1 MAIINITDLD
11 LTNLINIKPVD
22 LNKILT
28 SSGGNIQ
35 VTTNGNKIINA
46 TGGNQNINGS
56 NGNDVINTGNG
67 NDVINTGIGNDIIN
81 AGNGNNTVK
90 GGNGNDILNAGS
102 GKDTLF
108 GENGNDILSG
118 GAGNDILTGGAGND
132 TLAGGTGTDILTGGA
147 GNDVFKFSSVS
158 DSAVVGRDLIT
169 DFVGNG
175 KLPGD
180 QIDLSTIDADSTKLG
195 NQAFTFI
202 GAAAFSAPGQL
213 RYSGGILQASTDAD
227 RSPEFEAR
235 LIGSPLVVG
244 QDFIL

>member
-1 MAIINITDLD
+1 MAIIDGINLAKITGLD
-11 LTNLINIKPVD
+11 IDEIVK
-22 LNKILT
+22 
-28 SSGGNIQ
+28 SGGNKIQ
-35 VTTNGNKIINA
+35 VVTNGNKIINA
-46 TGGNQNINGS
+46 TSGNQKINGS

-67 NDVINTGIGNDIIN
+67 NDILTGGNGNDIIN

-90 GGNGNDILNAGS
+90 GGDGNDILNAGS

-118 GAGNDILTGGAGND
+118 GGGNDILSGGGGND

-158 DSAVVGRDLIT
+158 DSGVVGRDLIA

-180 QIDLSTIDADSTKLG
+180 QIDLSAIDANSTKVG

-213 RYSGGILQASTDAD
+213 RYSGGTLQGSIDGD
-227 RSPEFEAR
+227 RLPEFEVR
-235 LIGSPLVVG
+235 LINAPGIVVN
-244 QDFIL
+244 DIIL

>member
-1 MAIINITDLD
+1 MAIIDGINLNNITGLD
-11 LTNLINIKPVD
+11 ID
-22 LNKILT
+22 EILK
-28 SSGGNIQ
+28 SGGDKIQ
-35 VTTNGNKIINA
+35 VVTNGNKIINA
-46 TGGNQNINGS
+46 TGGNQNINGT
-56 NGNDVINTGNG
+56 NGNDIINTGNG
-67 NDVINTGIGNDIIN
+67 NDILTGGNGNDIIN

-118 GAGNDILTGGAGND
+118 GGGNDILTGGAGND
-132 TLAGGTGTDILTGGA
+132 TLAGGTGTDILSGGA

-158 DSAVVGRDLIT
+158 DSAVVGRDLIA

-180 QIDLSTIDADSTKLG
+180 QIDLSAIDADSTKLG

-202 GAAAFSAPGQL
+202 GAAAFSAPGQV
-213 RYSGGILQASTDAD
+213 RYSAGILQASTDAD
-227 RSPEFEAR
+227 RSPEFEVR
-235 LIGSPLVVG
+235 LINAPLVVA

>member
-1 MAIINITDLD
+1 MAIINGINLADI
-11 LTNLINIKPVD
+11 TNLDIDEIVKSAG
-22 LNKILT
+22 NKI
-28 SSGGNIQ
+28 Q
-35 VTTNGNKIINA
+35 VITNGNKIINA
-46 TGGNQNINGS
+46 TSGNQKINGS

-67 NDVINTGIGNDIIN
+67 NDILTGGDGNDIIN

-118 GAGNDILTGGAGND
+118 GAGNDILSGGAGND
-132 TLAGGTGTDILTGGA
+132 TLAGGPGTDILTGGA

-158 DSAVVGRDLIT
+158 DSGVVGRDLIA

-180 QIDLSTIDADSTKLG
+180 QIDLSAIDANSTKVG

-202 GAAAFSAPGQL
+202 GAAAFSAPGQI
-213 RYSGGILQASTDAD
+213 RYSGGTLQGNIDKNL
-227 RSPEFEAR
+227 SPDFEVR
-235 LIGSPLVVG
+235 LINAPIVVA

>member
-1 MAIINITDLD
+1 MAVFDVIDLLNIDGLDIDKII
-11 LTNLINIKPVD
+11 K
-22 LNKILT
+22 
-28 SSGGNIQ
+28 SSGSNTQ
-35 VTTNGNKIINA
+35 VIINGNKIISA

-56 NGNDVINTGNG
+56 NGNDIINTGNG
-67 NDVINTGIGNDIIN
+67 NDILTGGNGNDIIN

-118 GAGNDILTGGAGND
+118 GGGNDILTGGAGND

-175 KLPGD
+175 TLPGD
-180 QIDLSTIDADSTKLG
+180 QIDLSAIDANSTKLG

-213 RYSGGILQASTDAD
+213 RYSGGILQGSTDAD
-227 RSPEFEAR
+227 RSPEFEVR
-235 LIGSPLVVG
+235 LINAPLVVA

>member
-1 MAIINITDLD
+1 MAIIGGIDLNSSNILINGVDLD
-11 LTNLINIKPVD
+11 
-22 LNKILT
+22 KILT
-28 SSGGNIQ
+28 SNGGNIQ
-35 VTTNGNKIINA
+35 VVTNGNKIINA
-46 TGGNQNINGS
+46 TSGNQNINGS

-67 NDVINTGIGNDIIN
+67 NDILTGGNGNDIIN
-81 AGNGNNTVK
+81 AGNGNNTIK

-108 GENGNDILSG
+108 GENDNDILSG
-118 GAGNDILTGGAGND
+118 GTGNDILSGGAGND

-158 DSAVVGRDLIT
+158 DSGVVGRDLIA
-169 DFVGNG
+169 DFIGNG

-213 RYSGGILQASTDAD
+213 RYSAGTLQGSTDAD
-227 RSPEFEAR
+227 RSPEFEVR
-235 LIGSPLVVG
+235 LINAPLIVP

>member
-1 MAIINITDLD
+1 MASINGINFPGIPDVNIIDEIV
-11 LTNLINIKPVD
+11 KSAG
-22 LNKILT
+22 NKI
-28 SSGGNIQ
+28 Q
-35 VTTNGNKIINA
+35 VITNGNKIINA
-46 TGGNQNINGS
+46 TSGNQKINGS
-56 NGNDVINTGNG
+56 NGNDIINTGNG
-67 NDVINTGIGNDIIN
+67 NDILTGGNGNDIIN

-118 GAGNDILTGGAGND
+118 GAGNDILSGGAGND
-132 TLAGGTGTDILTGGA
+132 TLAGGPGTDILTGGA

-158 DSAVVGRDLIT
+158 DSGVVGRDLIA

-180 QIDLSTIDADSTKLG
+180 QIDLSAIDANSTKVG

-213 RYSGGILQASTDAD
+213 RYSGGTLQASTDAD
-227 RSPEFEAR
+227 RLPEFEVR
-235 LIGSPLVVG
+235 LINAPLVV
-244 QDFIL
+244 QNDFIL

>member
-1 MAIINITDLD
+1 MAIISDITS
-11 LTNLINIKPVD
+11 LINGIDIDEIVKSSG
-22 LNKILT
+22 NKI
-28 SSGGNIQ
+28 Q
-35 VTTNGNKIINA
+35 VVTNGNKIINA
-46 TGGNQNINGS
+46 TSGNQNINGG
-56 NGNDVINTGNG
+56 NGNDIINTGNG
-67 NDVINTGIGNDIIN
+67 NDILTGGDGNDIIN

-90 GGNGNDILNAGS
+90 GGNGNDILNTGS

-118 GAGNDILTGGAGND
+118 GGGNDILSGGAGND

-158 DSAVVGRDLIT
+158 DSGVVGRDLIA

-180 QIDLSTIDADSTKLG
+180 QIDLSAIDANSTKVG

-202 GAAAFSAPGQL
+202 GSAAFSAPGQL
-213 RYSGGILQASTDAD
+213 RYSGGVLQGSTDGD
-227 RSPEFEAR
+227 RLPEFEVRFINAPG
-235 LIGSPLVVG
+235 IVVN
-244 QDFIL
+244 DIIL

>member
-1 MAIINITDLD
+1 MAIIDGI
-11 LTNLINIKPVD
+11 D
-22 LNKILT
+22 LNKITGLDIDEIVK
-28 SSGGNIQ
+28 SGGGNIQ
-35 VTTNGNKIINA
+35 VITNGNKIINA
-46 TGGNQNINGS
+46 TGGNQNINGT
-56 NGNDVINTGNG
+56 NGNDIINAGNGNDILTGGNG
-67 NDVINTGIGNDIIN
+67 NDVIN

-118 GAGNDILTGGAGND
+118 GGGNDILTGGAGND
-132 TLAGGTGTDILTGGA
+132 TLAGGTGTDILSGGA

-175 KLPGD
+175 TLPGD
-180 QIDLSTIDADSTKLG
+180 QIDLSAIDADSTKLG
-195 NQAFTFI
+195 NQAFTYI

-227 RSPEFEAR
+227 RSPEFEVR
-235 LIGSPLVVG
+235 LIGAPLVVLS
-244 QDFIL
+244 DFIL

>member
-1 MAIINITDLD
+1 MAIIDGINLNNITGLD
-11 LTNLINIKPVD
+11 ID
-22 LNKILT
+22 EILK
-28 SSGGNIQ
+28 SGGDKIQ
-35 VTTNGNKIINA
+35 VVTNGSKIINA
-46 TGGNQNINGS
+46 TGGNQNINTG
-56 NGNDVINTGNG
+56 NGNDIINTGNG
-67 NDVINTGIGNDIIN
+67 NDIINAGNGNDIIN

-118 GAGNDILTGGAGND
+118 GGGNDILNGGAGND

-158 DSAVVGRDLIT
+158 DSGVVGRDLIA

-180 QIDLSTIDADSTKLG
+180 QIDLSAIDADSTKLG

-213 RYSGGILQASTDAD
+213 RYSGGTLQGNIDGKL
-227 RSPEFEAR
+227 SPDFEVR
-235 LIGSPLVVG
+235 LINAPLVVA